1 MSKISPFIPSKMN
14 LLSGREKEFGII
26 TIISIIALSN
36 GLLFYFQSSVEDDLK
51 KSVFEQQKQIQVQS
65 TKEIAQHVQSDIS
78 LVMSMLY
85 GLANSRDVQEGKL
98 GSDDTTKLLQE
109 TYDTFNLTIDRLF
122 ILDKNDTMV
131 ASVIHS
137 AEFFL
142 GEDFSFRSW
151 VKETKNTL
159 TPVFSGDFERA
170 RIFRV
175 FITYPVIS
183 RETDQYIGMIVT
195 SIPTVPFFAHYGNVE
210 KIETQFLVAYD
221 TKGTMLANGASKT
234 FVGKNFFGNYTQQ
247 FINHN
252 QALNNLTRNMLA
264 GSAGFAIYNYG
275 SGERLTTS
283 YPVVVN
289 DKPKFFIQIVTPTT
303 EIYLKINNVLSVQ
316 KIRLFSLF
324 AAASTIAIVIL
335 VILLKKWN
343 IILTKEVKRRTR
355 ELEESYK
362 EMKVYLDKVLK
373 EVKKQH

>member
-142 GEDFSFRSW
+142 GEDF
-151 VKETKNTL
+151 V
-159 TPVFSGDFERA
+159 
-170 RIFRV
+170 
-175 FITYPVIS
+175 
-183 RETDQYIGMIVT
+183 
-195 SIPTVPFFAHYGNVE
+195 
-210 KIETQFLVAYD
+210 
-221 TKGTMLANGASKT
+221 
-234 FVGKNFFGNYTQQ
+234 
-247 FINHN
+247 
-252 QALNNLTRNMLA
+252 
-264 GSAGFAIYNYG
+264 
-275 SGERLTTS
+275 
-283 YPVVVN
+283 
-289 DKPKFFIQIVTPTT
+289 
-303 EIYLKINNVLSVQ
+303 
-316 KIRLFSLF
+316 
-324 AAASTIAIVIL
+324 
-335 VILLKKWN
+335 
-343 IILTKEVKRRTR
+343 
-355 ELEESYK
+355 
-362 EMKVYLDKVLK
+362 
-373 EVKKQH
+373 

>member
-1 MSKISPFIPSKMN
+1 MN
-14 LLSGREKEFGII
+14 LLSGREREVG
-26 TIISIIALSN
+26 IISIISIIVFSN
-36 GLLFYFQSSVEDDLK
+36 GLLFYFQNSIEHDIK
-51 KSVFEQQKQIQVQS
+51 KSVFQQQKQLQVQS

-85 GLANSRDVQEGKL
+85 GLANSGDVQQGKL
-98 GSDDTTKLLQE
+98 GSDKTTKLLQE
-109 TYDTFNLTIDRLF
+109 TYDTYNLTIDRLF
-122 ILDKNDTMV
+122 ILDKDDIMV
-131 ASVIHS
+131 ASVTRS

-142 GEDFSFRSW
+142 GEDFSFRNW

-170 RIFRV
+170 GIFRV

-183 RETDQYIGMIVT
+183 RETGQYMGMIVT

-221 TKGTMLANGASKT
+221 TKGIMLANGASNT

-264 GSAGFAIYNYG
+264 GNSGFAIYDYG
-275 SGERLTTS
+275 RGERLTTS

-289 DKPKFFIQIVTPTT
+289 GKPQFFIQIVTPTS
-303 EIYLKINNVLSVQ
+303 EIYSKIENVLSVQ
-316 KIRLFSLF
+316 GVRMFTLF
-324 AAASTIAIVIL
+324 AAVSTIAIVVL
-335 VILLKKWN
+335 VILLRKWN

-355 ELEESYK
+355 ELEESYD
-362 EMKVYLDKVLK
+362 EMKNYLDKVLK
-373 EVKKQH
+373 EVKK